1 MRCTGRPVDA
11 AAVPHK
17 KGGQDPP
24 RQLQPLQPRVIV
36 PVPSSAT
43 APAVSGIDSTCVQNW
58 TRRRDLFLML
68 RSSCVALATEETD
81 SKPVVGT
88 HLDPLR
94 ICVSDRYSHSE
105 TDLGQAT
112 SPVMSGDPG
121 DPSCENSGGFGPVSP
136 ESHYETLCTT
146 NCLPPG
152 LANRDGLPLADALV
166 VASRPDLVCGSSGDL
181 GDRAGL
187 SGGLS
192 PAPAPPAPPPAPPL
206 TWQAPPEGDDWGPQW
221 APLEGEAAP
230 PPLLPPLSPNGPRPE
245 PRFCGWLGPSR
256 FMTAVERAA
265 HSDRGRRELERLG
278 RAAQRALGL
287 DLERRARNDL
297 DPPRS
302 LRDALAAPMGRFADL
317 LRQGL
322 AEGARVGDAA
332 TKRLC
337 RERLA
342 DPAVTALVP
351 GATSTQAPREQGWKG
366 LTASGRRSIR
376 DAGAV
381 LDDAY
386 GTLAFVTATLTEDVA
401 ATATRDQIAAFQ
413 NRLLFLVRRVQARYK
428 LPPLALLVCEVHP
441 SRRALD
447 GALVPHWHGVIRV
460 AHNPFERWV
469 LRKADWNRCVQQA
482 WRMAFGRSRPHTQ
495 RLAMLP
501 QKTGAA
507 RYLAKYMAKGCSAV
521 ESLQGTL
528 QGRMIP
534 KQWWTWTGELRA
546 LVRACRISPP
556 SAFLA
561 WCCRWWQ
568 ELCDLGE
575 VASSGPVQIGSDGA
589 HVGRW
594 FVWASEAAIDHAI
607 ERWAGE
613 ELARLEAIGR
623 GTVTIPPARPA
634 PLV

>member
-1 MRCTGRPVDA
+1 
-11 AAVPHK
+11 
-17 KGGQDPP
+17 
-24 RQLQPLQPRVIV
+24 
-36 PVPSSAT
+36 
-43 APAVSGIDSTCVQNW
+43 
-58 TRRRDLFLML
+58 ML
-68 RSSCVALATEETD
+68 RSSCVTLATEETG
-81 SKPVVGT
+81 SKPVIGT
-88 HLDPLR
+88 HPDPSL

-112 SPVMSGDPG
+112 SPVVSGDPG
-121 DPSCENSGGFGPVSP
+121 DPSCENPGGFGPVSS

-146 NCLPPG
+146 NCLPP
-152 LANRDGLPLADALV
+152 DLADGDSLSLPAASYLAPSMVPGFALAGRV
-166 VASRPDLVCGSSGDL
+166 RVG
-181 GDRAGL
+181 AGL
-187 SGGLS
+187 HRRC
-192 PAPAPPAPPPAPPL
+192 APAPEAPPSPPAPPL

-221 APLEGEAAP
+221 APLEGGAAP
-230 PPLLPPLSPNGPRPE
+230 PPLLPPLSPNGPREE

-302 LRDALAAPMGRFADL
+302 LRDALAAPLGRFADL

-337 RERLA
+337 RDRLA

-351 GATSTQAPREQGWKG
+351 GATSAPAPKEQGWRG

-401 ATATRDQIAAFQ
+401 ATATRDQIAEFQ
-413 NRLLFLVRRVQARYK
+413 TRLLWFIRKRQASLK

-469 LRKADWNRCVQQA
+469 LRKTDWNRCVQQA

-613 ELARLEAIGR
+613 ELARLEEIGR